1 MDIRDIQALNNKLNF
16 IVNFIKR
23 VDELQ
28 IEKILYVLI
37 ALLCIMIF
45 TSFATSVIV
54 MYKTSEIKRLVKKNE
69 NGKE

>member
-45 TSFATSVIV
+45 TSFTTSVIV
-54 MYKTSEIKRLVKKNE
+54 MYKTTEIKRLVKKNE